1 MADFSEIDKQVNTEF
16 AKQSP
21 TAQPTTEVEL
31 PKPDPRVE
39 QQLRNEIAALKR
51 EASRQQAASEASLTE
66 ARLKVAS
73 EQAHSRSTEKV
84 SNGQADAEL
93 NRAIAAC
100 KGLAFW
106 TILTE
111 SQKTAALGIQGV
123 EQAKSA
129 DLRKIFGNS
138 SDGMAANRLAKSSP
152 EEYRRLR
159 LLSKI
164 RGIL

>member
-1 MADFSEIDKQVNTEF
+1 MADEQ
-16 AKQSP
+16 AP
-21 TAQPTTEVEL
+21 TVPAVTEVVL
-31 PKPDPRVE
+31 PKPDPQIE
-39 QQLRNEIAALKR
+39 QSLRDEIAALKR
-51 EASRQQAASEASLTE
+51 EASRQQAASELALTE
-66 ARLKVAS
+66 SRLKIAS

-123 EQAKSA
+123 EQTKSA

-159 LLSKI
+159 MLAKI
-164 RGIL
+164 RNIL